1 MKNSGFVWVLGPVM
15 LGGVTLGLGGCA
27 SQPPVKP
34 DPSFSVVM
42 PPEESQNNPMQTSGA
57 IYQPGQMDN
66 MFVDARP
73 YRVGDILTV
82 VLQESMNG
90 SKSATTATNKSQ
102 ATAITPPAVFGLTS
116 SAIARLTGNLSSSN
130 AFKGDGTS
138 AQTNNLSGQITVTV
152 ARVYANGSLFIQ
164 GQKYIGINQGTE
176 YVKLSGL
183 VRPQDIAPDNTVI
196 STRIADAHIAY
207 GGSGAV
213 NDANNMG
220 WLARFFNSPIFP
232 F

>member
-1 MKNSGFVWVLGPVM
+1 MKIRGLVRIMGAAIIGVLG
-15 LGGVTLGLGGCA
+15 LSGCA

-34 DPSFSVVM
+34 DPSFAVVM

-57 IYQPGQMDN
+57 IYQAGQMDN

-90 SKSATTATNKSQ
+90 SKSATTATNKAQ
-102 ATAITPPAVFGLTS
+102 ATSITPPAIFGLTS
-116 SAIARLTGNLSSSN
+116 SAVARLTGNLSSSN

-152 ARVYANGSLFIQ
+152 SRVYANGSLFIQ

-183 VRPQDIAPDNTVI
+183 IRPQDIAPDNTVI
-196 STRIADAHIAY
+196 STRIADAHISY
-207 GGSGAV
+207 GGSGTV